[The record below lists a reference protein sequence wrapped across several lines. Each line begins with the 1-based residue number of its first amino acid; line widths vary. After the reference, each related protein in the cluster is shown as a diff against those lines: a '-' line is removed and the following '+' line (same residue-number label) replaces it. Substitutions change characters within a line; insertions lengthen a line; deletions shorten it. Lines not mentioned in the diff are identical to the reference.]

1 MFVSQVT
8 CLEDFQSIHQAARRI
23 PVPSCSR
30 RPLDGAILPG
40 VLRRVRIPCRYRGR
54 GSVVGGDFDH
64 EWPCATIAAA
74 AAATVRFDVL
84 VVGSRTS
91 VGGVVAAECVLN
103 ASDKFTK
110 SSAVVGGD
118 GSIATITAVV
128 AVAAEAA
135 AGATNIALPPVELV
149 VVVVVGV
156 VIVVL
161 ILLFLLVEMMLVVV
175 LLLLLLMVI
184 IIRRFG
190 HLQDRTGSSVTVSK
204 GSRDS
209 LRAFSLT
216 FGCGH
221 GVHRR
226 SGIGVII
233 LHSNVS
239 SIPYSI
245 SIYPRRSGGL
255 LPPPPRR
262 FCSPR

>member
-1 MFVSQVT
+1 MFVPQVT
-8 CLEDFQSIHQAARRI
+8 CLEDFKSVHQAARRI

-30 RPLDGAILPG
+30 RPLDGPILPG

-74 AAATVRFDVL
+74 ATVRFDVL

-91 VGGVVAAECVLN
+91 AGGVVAAECVLN

-149 VVVVVGV
+149 VVVVVG
-156 VIVVL
+156 
-161 ILLFLLVEMMLVVV
+161 
-175 LLLLLLMVI
+175 
-184 IIRRFG
+184 
-190 HLQDRTGSSVTVSK
+190 
-204 GSRDS
+204 
-209 LRAFSLT
+209 
-216 FGCGH
+216 
-221 GVHRR
+221 
-226 SGIGVII
+226 
-233 LHSNVS
+233 
-239 SIPYSI
+239 
-245 SIYPRRSGGL
+245 
-255 LPPPPRR
+255 
-262 FCSPR
+262 